1 MANRPSCPRCPA
13 RDYASTGT
21 GICTL
26 NLCWPLNRNSV
37 PDVLAVTLVLSCGPI
52 GPLPPWLIALRSIED
67 DLPAISGSAKRPR
80 LGKFVRYLHSVLI
93 TYVWYVRV
101 ELKISEH

>member
-26 NLCWPLNRNSV
+26 NLYWPLNRNSV

-52 GPLPPWLIALRSIED
+52 GYFRRGLLLFAPSKTIYGLSLDRRNGPGCGSSLGTYIA
-67 DLPAISGSAKRPR
+67 
-80 LGKFVRYLHSVLI
+80 YLLL
-93 TYVWYVRV
+93 TCDTCA
-101 ELKISEH
+101 